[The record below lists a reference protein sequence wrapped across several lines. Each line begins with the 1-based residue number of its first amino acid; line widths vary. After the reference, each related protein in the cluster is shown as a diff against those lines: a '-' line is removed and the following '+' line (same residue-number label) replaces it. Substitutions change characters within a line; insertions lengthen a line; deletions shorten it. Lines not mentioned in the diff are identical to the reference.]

1 MVPQLGGT
9 SGGQR
14 NEHTRAASELNSH
27 GVQIYTAK
35 IQMVFFSRIYL
46 IQGLIVL
53 IQDASLKMRRR
64 TTGMFFEKTIKI
76 GIILEV
82 QFPRNLLYRV
92 LSPE

>member
-1 MVPQLGGT
+1 MEQNI
-9 SGGQR
+9 GGQR
-14 NEHTRAASELNSH
+14 NEHTRAALKSDYH

-35 IQMVFFSRIYL
+35 IQMVFFLRIYL

-53 IQDASLKMRRR
+53 IKDASLKMRRCA
-64 TTGMFFEKTIKI
+64 TGMFFKKTIKI
-76 GIILEV
+76 GIVLEV